1 MDEIELLRLQD
12 EALSYLRDNITKDEA
27 YYILTTDKDIIEILI
42 VDKKDG
48 SKRININNIMNNII
62 ENNDG
67 VKRKVRVYDF
77 GEKVADRY
85 TIVCVSDRNKDSRGI
100 LFYPMFTCNENPSH
114 PQGIGMYVGD
124 YYPHKGGMYNLG
136 RRVKDIMSLPKE
148 VIRYIKWVTTT

>member
-1 MDEIELLRLQD
+1 MRARRTVKE
-12 EALSYLRDNITKDEA
+12 RDIVKILVFGYDRTLIKSIKDSGFRSMS
-27 YYILTTDKDIIEILI
+27 DIPLMERKL
-42 VDKKDG
+42 
-48 SKRININNIMNNII
+48 ININNIMNNII

>member
-1 MDEIELLRLQD
+1 MFILWLEYYES
-12 EALSYLRDNITKDEA
+12 EKDCERKR
-27 YYILTTDKDIIEILI
+27 YY
-42 VDKKDG
+42 
-48 SKRININNIMNNII
+48 
-62 ENNDG
+62 
-67 VKRKVRVYDF
+67 
-77 GEKVADRY
+77 
-85 TIVCVSDRNKDSRGI
+85 KDSRGI

>member
-1 MDEIELLRLQD
+1 MAHIPLMERKL
-12 EALSYLRDNITKDEA
+12 
-27 YYILTTDKDIIEILI
+27 
-42 VDKKDG
+42 
-48 SKRININNIMNNII
+48 ININNIMNNII

-148 VIRYIKWVTTT
+148 VIRYIKDVYKRQTWCFLTYSRRSVINDNR

>member
-1 MDEIELLRLQD
+1 MRARRTVEE
-12 EALSYLRDNITKDEA
+12 RDIVKILVFGYDRMLIKSIKDSVWIGNGMAHIPLMERK
-27 YYILTTDKDIIEILI
+27 L
-42 VDKKDG
+42 
-48 SKRININNIMNNII
+48 ININNIMNNII

>member
-1 MDEIELLRLQD
+1 MISARRSLIDILL
-12 EALSYLRDNITKDEA
+12 YA
-27 YYILTTDKDIIEILI
+27 Y
-42 VDKKDG
+42 
-48 SKRININNIMNNII
+48 
-62 ENNDG
+62 
-67 VKRKVRVYDF
+67 
-77 GEKVADRY
+77 
-85 TIVCVSDRNKDSRGI
+85 KDSRGI